1 MATRDKHN
9 GLRKLTEKKPAEEK
23 PKGMAL
29 TLTLLLPVFYFLYGL
44 LTLAAFLTQ
53 AFTTKLA
60 FRTLSDKDKKELA
73 AGMSKWS
80 VDAAYQMRA
89 NRF

>member
-1 MATRDKHN
+1 MAKDKQN
-9 GLRKLTEKKPAEEK
+9 GLRRLAEKKLAEQK

-29 TLTLLLPVFYFLYGL
+29 TVLLPVFYFLYGL
-44 LTLAAFLTQ
+44 VTLALFLAK

-60 FRTLSDKDKKELA
+60 FRTLSDKDKRELA

-80 VDAAYQMRA
+80 VDDG
-89 NRF
+89 